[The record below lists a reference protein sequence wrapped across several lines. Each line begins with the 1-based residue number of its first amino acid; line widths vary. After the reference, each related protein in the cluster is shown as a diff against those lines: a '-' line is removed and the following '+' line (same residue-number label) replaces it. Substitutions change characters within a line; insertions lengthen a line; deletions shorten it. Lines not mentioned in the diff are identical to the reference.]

1 VASAAVHT
9 VVSPPTTE
17 TELQLAAAFAA
28 VFKLDGPT
36 AIDLDAH
43 FFQLG
48 GDSLLC
54 LRLVQV

>member
-1 VASAAVHT
+1 
-9 VVSPPTTE
+9 VSPPTTE